1 MTDNVETSSTARS
14 GAMQYRLDPRA
25 EDSSIH
31 RLPQVFINKTSE
43 AIVIRTLNEATCK
56 GMMDMY
62 MAYEPRNSF
71 QGLPPMGDAACKS
84 WVNHMIG
91 NGINLVALS
100 FTNGVVGHAALF
112 PIDDKVCELLVVV
125 SPRLQ
130 NTGIGTR
137 LTRYISQMAYEIG
150 FDRIRLDVEVKNA
163 RARHVYKKCG
173 FEYLAEKDSRELEM
187 ALDLERYHEAVHAE
201 IDTIMNPE
209 VISITEDAPCADAVK
224 VFLEKRVAS
233 LPVVD
238 EENKLIG
245 IISEMD
251 LMIPSHLSADVNH
264 VLTRDVLSVHQH
276 TTIASVVRLF
286 QSMRVRCIPVLDE
299 ESRLV
304 GIVGRKD
311 VLAYYQKRFL
321 DDDDGAS

>member
-1 MTDNVETSSTARS
+1 ME
-14 GAMQYRLDPRA
+14 YRLDPRA
-25 EDSSIH
+25 EDSSIN

-43 AIVIRTLNEATCK
+43 AIVIRTLNDTTCK
-56 GMMDMY
+56 GMMEMY

-71 QGLPPMGDAACKS
+71 QGLPPMGDAACRS

-100 FTNGVVGHAALF
+100 FSNGVVGHAALF
-112 PIDDKVCELLVVV
+112 PIDDKACELLAVV
-125 SPRLQ
+125 SPKFQ

-150 FDRIRLDVEVKNA
+150 FDKIHLDVEARNA

-173 FEYLAEKDSRELEM
+173 FEYLSERDSRELEM
-187 ALDLERYHEAVHAE
+187 TLDLEQYHEAVHAE
-201 IDTIMNPE
+201 VDVIMNTD
-209 VISITEDAPCADAVK
+209 VISIREDAPCAAAVK
-224 VFLEKRVAS
+224 LFLDKRVAS
-233 LPVVD
+233 LPVID
-238 EENKLIG
+238 DENKLIG

-251 LMIPSHLSADVNH
+251 LMIPSHLQADVHH

-276 TTIASVVRLF
+276 CTIASVVRLF
-286 QSMRVRCIPVLDE
+286 QSMRVRCIPVLDDD
-299 ESRLV
+299 SRLV

-311 VLAYYQKRFL
+311 VLAYYQERFIDG
-321 DDDDGAS
+321 DDKP